1 MDYSGG
7 GEHVRMMISLLSN
20 SAEIFVTKRPEFYG
34 ANDFAITKIDNPPKK
49 FRYDFVPDLFIYID
63 FRGYIKPIGRANAQ
77 VVFYGLKKYT
87 AGYDYAICIND
98 FVARSV
104 GDNFS
109 DTKPVVIPP
118 FFDSTTYSA
127 IEKQKKLINIG
138 NFFRESDGHSKNQ
151 HLLIDWFLDSGLVES
166 GWTFDFFGF
175 KNNGDYFQE
184 LETKVARSPAI
195 RLHPNSH
202 RSDIVVALSQSRFLV
217 HAMGYGRLKPEQT
230 EHFGLVAVESLLSGC
245 RPIVHRSGGCH
256 EIEGT
261 LSYTDLEEIK
271 PLIQSDDLG
280 ADKLREFGLNFNYE
294 KSLLATEKFLNE
306 VKALLKKKGEAKF
319 FPDRLNLLRYM
330 LRKK

>member
-34 ANDFAITKIDNPPKK
+34 ANDFAITKISNPPKK
-49 FRYDFVPDLFIYID
+49 FRYDFIPDLFVYTD
-63 FRGYIKPIGRANAQ
+63 YRGYIKPIGRANAQ
-77 VVFYGLKKYT
+77 IVFYGLKKNT
-87 AGYDYAICIND
+87 TGYDYAICIND

-104 GDNFS
+104 VDSFS
-109 DTKPVVIPP
+109 DMKPVVIPP
-118 FFDSTTYSA
+118 FFDSTAYSS
-127 IEKQKKLINIG
+127 IEKRKKLINIG
-138 NFFRESDGHSKNQ
+138 NFFREPDGHSKNQ
-151 HLLIDWFLDSGLVES
+151 HLLIGWFLDSGLAAS

-175 KNNGDYFQE
+175 RNNNDYFQE
-184 LETKVARSPAI
+184 LETKVAGSPSI

-202 RSDIVVALSQSRFLV
+202 RNDLMVALSQSRFLV
-217 HAMGYGRLKPEQT
+217 HAMGFGRLKPEQT

-261 LSYTDLEEIK
+261 LSYTDLGEIK

-280 ADKLREFGLNFNYE
+280 AQKLREFGQKFNYE
-294 KSLLATEKFLNE
+294 KSLLATEKFLQE
-306 VKALLKKKGEAKF
+306 VNDLLEKKEKRSFFSDRLGLLTYMLKKK
-319 FPDRLNLLRYM
+319 
-330 LRKK
+330 